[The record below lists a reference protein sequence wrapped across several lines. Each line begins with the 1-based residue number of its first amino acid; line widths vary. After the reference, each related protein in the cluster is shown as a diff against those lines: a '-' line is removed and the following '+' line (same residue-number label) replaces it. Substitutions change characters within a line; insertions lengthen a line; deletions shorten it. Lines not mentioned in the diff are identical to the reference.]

1 MKKVAII
8 GTQGVP
14 ANYGGFESLVEN
26 IIGINQSKEIAYT
39 VFCSSKDMKNKLE
52 SHKGAQLKY
61 IPLHANGM
69 QSIPYDIWSM
79 IKAIR
84 GYDTILIL
92 GTSGCI
98 FLPILKWL
106 SRKRIV
112 VNIDGLE
119 HKRDKWGKLAKWIL
133 KTSESIAVKFADVII
148 ADNKGIQNYVT
159 DTYGKKSEM
168 IAYGGDHVIRDIPEN
183 KQAEILK
190 HYGLTKNEYAIKV
203 CRIEPENNCHI
214 VLEAFAQSRKKLMF
228 IGNWNKNDYARNLKA
243 KYEKYENISIQNAI
257 YDLDILFTLRKNAWR
272 YIHGHSAGGTNPS
285 LVEAMFFARP
295 ILAFDVIYNRETTHN
310 EAYYFKNIE
319 DLVNLLKQENL
330 NGEQM
335 YKIASKEYT
344 WKHIAKQ
351 YEALY

>member
-1 MKKVAII
+1 
-8 GTQGVP
+8 
-14 ANYGGFESLVEN
+14 
-26 IIGINQSKEIAYT
+26 
-39 VFCSSKDMKNKLE
+39 MKNKLE

-214 VLEAFAQSRKKLMF
+214 VLEAFAQSGKKLMF